1 MTLRTPP
8 LVIPEAPSGAIG
20 DAPPLTAARMLEQ
33 CWSHIQ
39 AAVAAGRVIE
49 ARGWMRLYKDLKPFA
64 RYEEIAAREAR
75 LEREAAERR
84 AAEAVAN
91 EEAEETAPADEQD
104 VALSLHCFSHSE
116 SHAPRHAD
124 DDPAE
129 APALDGGP
137 DALPVKELARL
148 MADLQAL
155 TTRAGT
161 VLCDEAMRLPLHCFS
176 RPESHHPGQGP

>member
-1 MTLRTPP
+1 MRF
-8 LVIPEAPSGAIG
+8 
-20 DAPPLTAARMLEQ
+20 
-33 CWSHIQ
+33 
-39 AAVAAGRVIE
+39 AAVNWGSVPD
-49 ARGWMRLYKDLKPFA
+49 W
-64 RYEEIAAREAR
+64 IAAVGSVIAMLLAVSGLLYEMHKRRLTEA
-75 LEREAAERR
+75 ETVAERR

-104 VALSLHCFSHSE
+104 VALSLHCFSDSE